1 MAKRRSQLL
10 DILYSSGPAVAVLK
24 SAAKQRDRGLAND
37 LRYPFLSIV
46 GQTEMKIALL
56 LALINRAIGGVLLV
70 GARGTAKTTAVRGLV
85 DLMPIIERSTCEYG
99 CEPEDVYNYGM
110 DGVCSECAH
119 KLGMGDPITAP
130 EPMRLVELPLN
141 ARIEDVVGGI
151 NERVALE
158 QHKVLLE
165 RGILAQ
171 ADQNL
176 LYIDEV
182 NLLNGMIIDAILDAA
197 AQGQYTVRRG
207 PMSATYRSRLT
218 LVGSMNPEEGLLRP
232 QIQDRFGLRV
242 MVRGISNVEE
252 RMEIYRRSV
261 AYKNK
266 PYKFVSEWLAETDAA
281 LTEVSEAKKR
291 LSKVTFGKD
300 VEKEGIRWI
309 EELKIDSHRAEMTL
323 FEAGRALAAADGR
336 LEVTLD
342 DLRTVAPLAL
352 RQRQTEIAVEYFE
365 TQEKEDKKINSIIA
379 DSQPARKTKKR
390 RTKKSNRSPKARSAA
405 SKTPPA
411 NGQPQK
417 NNTSSNKK
425 TTKSGDESQIIQNT
439 SQ

>member
-10 DILYSSGPAVAVLK
+10 DILYTSGPAAALIK
-24 SAAKQRDRGLAND
+24 SAAGHRDRGLAND
-37 LRYPFLSIV
+37 LRYPFLAIV

-85 DLMPIIERSTCEYG
+85 DLMPIVERSICEYG
-99 CEPEDVYNYGM
+99 CEPEDVINYGM
-110 DGVCSECAH
+110 DGVCSECAQ

-151 NERVALE
+151 SERVALE
-158 QHKVLLE
+158 QNKILLE
-165 RGILAQ
+165 RGILSQ
-171 ADQNL
+171 ADHNL

-182 NLLNGMIIDAILDAA
+182 NLLQAVLIDAVLDAA

-207 PMSATYRSRLT
+207 PMAATYRSRLT

-242 MVRGISNVEE
+242 LVRGIDSPQD

-261 AYKNK
+261 AYKTK
-266 PYKFVSEWLAETDAA
+266 PYKFVTDWIGETDAA
-281 LTEVSEAKKR
+281 MAEVIEARKR
-291 LSKVTFGKD
+291 LPKVT
-300 VEKEGIRWI
+300 
-309 EELKIDSHRAEMTL
+309 LSYDSHRAEMTL

-336 LEVTLD
+336 LEVTLA
-342 DLRTVAPLAL
+342 DLRTVAPMSL
-352 RQRQTEIAVEYFE
+352 RQRQTEIAQEYFRVQD
-365 TQEKEDKKINSIIA
+365 QEAQNIQTIIDDKRQGK
-379 DSQPARKTKKR
+379 PRKR
-390 RTKKSNRSPKARSAA
+390 RAKKSGRASASASNSQKAS
-405 SKTPPA
+405 S
-411 NGQPQK
+411 NGQPESGSRMSDPAPPK
-417 NNTSSNKK
+417 DTDVMPTS
-425 TTKSGDESQIIQNT
+425 E
-439 SQ
+439 